1 MLVFSCRL
9 TIMAT
14 YQINEAKA
22 NLSALIAAAEKGEEV
37 IITRYGKPVAKLAG
51 IEKPKKRKLG
61 FYKMDI
67 KSDFME
73 PTDPDIVESFYK

>member
-1 MLVFSCRL
+1 MTKVP
-9 TIMAT
+9 
-14 YQINEAKA
+14 INEAKA
-22 NLSALIAAAEKGEEV
+22 NLSALITAAEKGEEV
-37 IITRYGKPVAKLAG
+37 IITRYGKAVASLSG

-73 PTDPDIVESFYK
+73 PTDPQIVDSFYK